1 MELEPLKLHC
11 LMVPKAVRVHSK
23 SLK

>member
-1 MELEPLKLHC
+1 MELEPLQLHC